1 MANYIGPFK
10 EVDHYIGENLIVAK
24 YIGETKYFDAYND
37 ISGELPLIFQSRVE
51 HNLKNYRI
59 YGTPE
64 GAGKETENLFDKNI
78 TEGIED
84 KYYINKTTGNKV
96 SNAQYYISAPIA
108 VTSEEKYWWVFRI
121 TSGGPNHSVPTVGFF
136 DANDNQIGVAS
147 HSDGIKSFTFTTP
160 ANCAYVRASVYK
172 YDINEAMLVKA
183 STAPVTYIPYG
194 YQIPILI
201 SGEEAQQSNYD
212 LFIGD
217 SKLGEEEYVDF
228 KEQKIYKM
236 IDGTLTPTDP
246 PIALPS
252 ISTSQGENTLSS
264 TETLGEITIKGRIRE
279 LTYRRVEYLKSTGT
293 QYIQTDIVP
302 LYSYKSELRI
312 KFGSEI
318 HQIENKDYTYIFG
331 ISGATALG
339 VYCVQ
344 LDGSSGNIIRFR
356 DGYYSTDTSITGIN
370 PVVEDTLIMNRPTS
384 FYGNASLTTNA
395 AIEGINPPVE
405 PIVIFG
411 LTGVSAGAK
420 RIWPFKRR
428 DMFLYEFKIY
438 DSNDSLLNDL
448 IPVEREDGELGL
460 LDTITNKFYTNA
472 GTGTFEKGAYIEGD
486 INDTQSNT

>member
-1 MANYIGPFK
+1 MANYIGPIK

-64 GAGKETENLFDKNI
+64 GAGKETE
-78 TEGIED
+78 
-84 KYYINKTTGNKV
+84 
-96 SNAQYYISAPIA
+96 
-108 VTSEEKYWWVFRI
+108 
-121 TSGGPNHSVPTVGFF
+121 
-136 DANDNQIGVAS
+136 
-147 HSDGIKSFTFTTP
+147 
-160 ANCAYVRASVYK
+160 
-172 YDINEAMLVKA
+172 
-183 STAPVTYIPYG
+183 
-194 YQIPILI
+194 
-201 SGEEAQQSNYD
+201 SGEPAGYKIPLTIMSGEQSSDYNLY
-212 LFIGD
+212 IGD

-331 ISGATALG
+331 ISGAAALG

-370 PVVEDTLIMNRPTS
+370 PVVEDALIMNRPTS

-460 LDTITNKFYTNA
+460 LDTITNKFYVNA